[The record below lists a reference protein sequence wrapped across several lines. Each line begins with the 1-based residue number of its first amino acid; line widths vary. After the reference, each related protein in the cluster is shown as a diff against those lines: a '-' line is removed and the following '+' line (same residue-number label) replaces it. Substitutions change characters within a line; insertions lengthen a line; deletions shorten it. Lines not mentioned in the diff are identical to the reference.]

1 MLFSFLIIFHIRGF
15 VVGIY
20 LLNLEKLLEFVNTQ
34 WLSSGIISLKITC
47 YEKAVTWISVLS
59 VLYVRSECCKG

>member
-1 MLFSFLIIFHIRGF
+1 MGF

-20 LLNLEKLLEFVNTQ
+20 SLNLEMLLGFVNTR

-47 YEKAVTWISVLS
+47 YEKAVTWITVLS
-59 VLYVRSECCKG
+59 T